1 MIFVWCMAF
10 FEMGF
15 LLGKISEWARRLEED
30 DE

>member
-10 FEMGF
+10 FGMGF
-15 LLGKISEWARRLEED
+15 LLGKISEWARKLEED